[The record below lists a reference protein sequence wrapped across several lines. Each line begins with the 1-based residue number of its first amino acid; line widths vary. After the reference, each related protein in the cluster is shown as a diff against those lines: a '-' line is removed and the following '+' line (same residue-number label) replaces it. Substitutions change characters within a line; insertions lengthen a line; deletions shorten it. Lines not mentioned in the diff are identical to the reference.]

1 MDANDF
7 EFTNIN
13 IDIGA
18 YFSFSKI
25 GSTMDKLDPSS
36 VRVRCLFERPY

>member
-25 GSTMDKLDPSS
+25 GSTTDKLDPSS